1 MDSLLH
7 VVLPGV
13 DVLQP
18 QELLRAVQGVRGEGG
33 LGHVPRARPGE
44 EPRREEK
51 LSFMGCLSPYSIPTE
66 LGLHQSQRR

>member
-51 LSFMGCLSPYSIPTE
+51 LSFMGCSLKCQPVKWISEHS
-66 LGLHQSQRR
+66 S